1 MLSSVWRD
9 ISVTIFFLFRY
20 ENHLSPLTQTNSN
33 ELGLTKRHFFDFPII
48 GCNLNLEEYDYEDD
62 FEWSALLWMD
72 LETGAQSGHSFASS
86 VGWKHEMH
94 WREEPNTVWQET
106 MWFWFC
112 FLKLIFLWSHWQM
125 YIPVIITEGFLEE
138 CKYWLLL

>member
-9 ISVTIFFLFRY
+9 TSVTIFFLFRY

-62 FEWSALLWMD
+62 FE
-72 LETGAQSGHSFASS
+72 
-86 VGWKHEMH
+86 
-94 WREEPNTVWQET
+94 
-106 MWFWFC
+106 
-112 FLKLIFLWSHWQM
+112 
-125 YIPVIITEGFLEE
+125 
-138 CKYWLLL
+138 